1 MTSEMDVEAEVTSHH
16 FQQTANNV
24 VIANKLTG
32 SYGQSFHV
40 TPETSEASCRHNVA
54 AGPVVDVDGRDA
66 RATCQ
71 HTARDD
77 AQVASTGRV
86 VQHGTG
92 GGGGGKNRVRFTD
105 DSLATSH
112 NDDLTLAA
120 HNYAMISEDIPYDG
134 CKGAFCKK
142 SAIAS
147 SFPPPSADVSELR
160 QKFEQFQRLPV
171 CREAGPETSSTCSV
185 GDVNHETQTTHL

>member
-1 MTSEMDVEAEVTSHH
+1 MTSEIDVEAEVTSHH

-32 SYGQSFHV
+32 SYGQSCRV
-40 TPETSEASCRHNVA
+40 TPKTSETSCRHDVA
-54 AGPVVDVDGRDA
+54 AGAVVDMDGRDA

-71 HTARDD
+71 HAACDD
-77 AQVASTGRV
+77 AQVDSTGRV
-86 VQHGTG
+86 VQHGA

-105 DSLATSH
+105 GSVSTSH
-112 NDDLTLAA
+112 NDDLTLSA

-147 SFPPPSADVSELR
+147 SFPAPSADVSELR

>member
-1 MTSEMDVEAEVTSHH
+1 MMTSEMDVEAEVTSHH

-92 GGGGGKNRVRFTD
+92 GGV
-105 DSLATSH
+105 ATSH
-112 NDDLTLAA
+112 NDDLTLSA

-147 SFPPPSADVSELR
+147 SFPAPSADVSELR

-171 CREAGPETSSTCSV
+171 CKEAGPENSSTGSV
-185 GDVNHETQTTHL
+185 GDVNNETQTTHL